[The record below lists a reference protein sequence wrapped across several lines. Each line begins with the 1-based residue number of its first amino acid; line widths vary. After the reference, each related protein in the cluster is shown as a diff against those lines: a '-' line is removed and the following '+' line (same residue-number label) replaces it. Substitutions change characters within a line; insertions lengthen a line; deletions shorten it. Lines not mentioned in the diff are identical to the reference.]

1 MEGEPARTGM
11 NPPSETGHLRLP
23 LAAPDEPES
32 TESHQT
38 CHTVTRR
45 AGTEPLT
52 DEKSDGVALG
62 LVKVK
67 AAWDRGH
74 DQRELRRALL
84 DLLRELDG

>member
-1 MEGEPARTGM
+1 
-11 NPPSETGHLRLP
+11 
-23 LAAPDEPES
+23 
-32 TESHQT
+32 
-38 CHTVTRR
+38 
-45 AGTEPLT
+45 LT